1 MSTDIGGDKTMTVKS
16 TVNLNKYYKEQLDLF
31 VSMKRI
37 SSVTEG
43 TNAALEAYVKKTQK
57 DIYESQMR
65 AAAQDKNFIERTMSA
80 QRDFDAMDNKDR
92 LLEEDEW

>member
-16 TVNLNKYYKEQLDLF
+16 TVNLNKYYKEQLELF

-43 TNAALEAYVKKTQK
+43 INAALESYVKKTQK